1 MRSVHKTPRAS
12 SPRKAFNQEESFIMG
27 TVPFDITN
35 DKPAWNQGP
44 GCVRHQRQQS

>member
-1 MRSVHKTPRAS
+1 MRGARLSPRAS
-12 SPRKAFNQEESFIMG
+12 SPKKAFDQQESFFFG

-44 GCVRHQRQQS
+44 GCVRHQRQ